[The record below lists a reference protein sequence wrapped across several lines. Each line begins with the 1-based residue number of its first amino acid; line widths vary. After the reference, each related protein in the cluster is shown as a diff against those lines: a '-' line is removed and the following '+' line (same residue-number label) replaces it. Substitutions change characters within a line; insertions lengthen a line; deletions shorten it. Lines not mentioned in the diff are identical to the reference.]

1 MKVSLILPPHTFEER
16 YNKKIAKAAGTWPP
30 LGILYIAAILLEN
43 GHKVQV
49 LDGSKKDFLTI
60 NKELDKFQPDIIG
73 MNVLTFLWNKVKS
86 WTPNLKQRFPN
97 SFIVVGGTHA
107 TVAREKCLE
116 ECKSIDGVILGEA
129 EFILADLADALEKK
143 KSLSNVKSFIYK
155 EKDKIKI
162 NSEHYERLTDLDKLP
177 FPARSLIDIYE
188 YIPAAEQYKKLPVAN
203 MITSRGCPYKCTF
216 CGSGNTKAYFR
227 SPQNVLA
234 EFKFLKE
241 KYKVK
246 DIAIWDDTFTLD
258 RQRVLD
264 ICKLIRQEKLDI
276 VWSSHSRV
284 NTVDEEL
291 LKAMAGAGC
300 WKICYGIESLLQ
312 KNLNVIRKG
321 STVEQNFNAV
331 KWSQKYGIQAE
342 GSFIFGIP
350 GETYEDALQTIALMK
365 KLNPDYMKCFP
376 FTPLPGTESGEKIE
390 EYGTLMSENTD
401 NFTENSVV
409 FTPNSMTKEQ
419 LQSLIPKAYKEFYLR
434 PRYLTRYVKNI
445 RSVHDI
451 KRAIKGFSAV
461 TSL

>member
-1 MKVSLILPPHTFEER
+1 M
-16 YNKKIAKAAGTWPP
+16 
-30 LGILYIAAILLEN
+30 
-43 GHKVQV
+43 
-49 LDGSKKDFLTI
+49 
-60 NKELDKFQPDIIG
+60 
-73 MNVLTFLWNKVKS
+73 
-86 WTPNLKQRFPN
+86 
-97 SFIVVGGTHA
+97 
-107 TVAREKCLE
+107 
-116 ECKSIDGVILGEA
+116 
-129 EFILADLADALEKK
+129 
-143 KSLSNVKSFIYK
+143 
-155 EKDKIKI
+155 
-162 NSEHYERLTDLDKLP
+162 
-177 FPARSLIDIYE
+177 
-188 YIPAAEQYKKLPVAN
+188 
-203 MITSRGCPYKCTF
+203 
-216 CGSGNTKAYFR
+216 
-227 SPQNVLA
+227 
-234 EFKFLKE
+234 
-241 KYKVK
+241 
-246 DIAIWDDTFTLD
+246 
-258 RQRVLD
+258 
-264 ICKLIRQEKLDI
+264 
-276 VWSSHSRV
+276 
-284 NTVDEEL
+284 
-291 LKAMAGAGC
+291 
-300 WKICYGIESLLQ
+300 LQ